1 MMDARMPCLTSSSR
15 TPKEASCSLRHM
27 RSQRQDTS
35 TPASSV
41 KRLCH
46 VRGTA
51 GEGKASR
58 MGRMGPE
65 TLAGFMICWTILGS
79 VSMLYSC
86 SVEVDARNQM
96 VLSLDRCCY
105 YQLVL

>member
-15 TPKEASCSLRHM
+15 TPKEASCSLKTHAL
-27 RSQRQDTS
+27 
-35 TPASSV
+35 PASGHINTSV
-41 KRLCH
+41 KRLSH

-58 MGRMGPE
+58 MGRTGPE

-96 VLSLDRCCY
+96 VL
-105 YQLVL
+105 